1 VIRHI
6 IDWIYFNTRFT
17 NIAIIIGFES
27 RGFLMKKR
35 YNSINWLLKDRF
47 GEKVNKVSLDIRATC
62 PVRDGSKGKNG
73 CIYCNSESLIPLTSK
88 EVSIPEI
95 ERQLSEGI
103 EYIKK
108 RHGTDKVIAYFQSGS
123 NTYFPSKTLRPLLE
137 NVITKKN
144 VVGLAISTRPDC
156 IEDEHI
162 EMLRGIAEKT
172 FFWTELGLQSS
183 HDKTLKIIE
192 RGHDVECFTK
202 NHWALKEAGIKSLR
216 SYNSRSTERNPRGY
230 AKNRRLSKRYR
241 DLGSQDTQSTRT
253 QEYKLEEYYNE
264 GKVKIPTLEEYANWV
279 VMFLERLDPK
289 IVIHR
294 LNGHSPRHLTIAPTW
309 SVNKLG
315 TFNEI
320 ERQLKDRDT
329 YQGKLFQA

>member
-1 VIRHI
+1 
-6 IDWIYFNTRFT
+6 
-17 NIAIIIGFES
+17 
-27 RGFLMKKR
+27 
-35 YNSINWLLKDRF
+35 
-47 GEKVNKVSLDIRATC
+47 
-62 PVRDGSKGKNG
+62 
-73 CIYCNSESLIPLTSK
+73 
-88 EVSIPEI
+88 VSIPEI

-137 NVITKKN
+137 NVINKKN

-202 NHWALKEAGIKSLR
+202 NHWALKEAGIKVCAHIILGLPSETLEDMLKTADFL
-216 SYNSRSTERNPRGY
+216 NDIGIWGVKIHNLHVL
-230 AKNRRLSKRYR
+230 KN
-241 DLGSQDTQSTRT
+241 T
-253 QEYKLEEYYNE
+253 KLEEYYNE